1 MRAVIIF
8 LALAVIGGGIAAAA
22 DKTDKPPKDLG
33 EFLGQFVEASAQ
45 LNALQNADRIT
56 VTASGRSSIPP
67 DVAEVRA
74 SVSGSAAMAADAL
87 KKFRDN
93 RRRAIE
99 AIKKLKLD
107 NLTVEGNG
115 LAVSSANANANRM
128 VQVFGGNQNAGTPG
142 HVTVT
147 ENLVIR
153 LASIDR
159 MKEGEPAKAV
169 STMIDAAKDA
179 GLTLGGTGGTGL
191 QSELVRFRSTKLD
204 DARAA
209 AVQSAME
216 AARRK
221 AEALANLSKAK
232 IVRIISS
239 REIAPSPAANNNS
252 NSNWFMM
259 IAMAEAGLSGGGD
272 PDEAVS
278 AELKP
283 IPVNVTIEVQ
293 FAAAGGQ

>member
-1 MRAVIIF
+1 MRAVII
-8 LALAVIGGGIAAAA
+8 ALSLIALGGGIAAAA
-22 DKTDKPPKDLG
+22 D
-33 EFLGQFVEASAQ
+33 EI
-45 LNALQNADRIT
+45 DRIT
-56 VTASGRSSIPP
+56 VTAAGTASVQP

-74 SVSGSAAMAADAL
+74 SVTGSAAMAADAL

-107 NLTVEGNG
+107 NLSVEAGG
-115 LAVSSANANANRM
+115 ISMSSTNANAQRV
-128 VQVFGGNQNAGTPG
+128 VQMFGGNQNAGTPG

-153 LASIDR
+153 LSSIDR

-169 STMIDAAKDA
+169 TAMIDAAKDA
-179 GLTLGGTGGTGL
+179 GLTLGGGAGGM
-191 QSELVRFRSTKLD
+191 QSDLVRFRSTKLE

-209 AVQSAME
+209 AVQSAMQS
-216 AARRK
+216 ARRK
-221 AEALANLSKAK
+221 ADALAAQSKAK
-232 IVRIISS
+232 IVRVVSS
-239 REIAPSPAANNNS
+239 REIAPAPAASS
-252 NSNWFMM
+252 NSGMPNWFMM
-259 IAMAEAGLSGGGD
+259 MAMSEMGASGSGE
-272 PDEAVS
+272 PDEAAS
-278 AELKP
+278 NELKP